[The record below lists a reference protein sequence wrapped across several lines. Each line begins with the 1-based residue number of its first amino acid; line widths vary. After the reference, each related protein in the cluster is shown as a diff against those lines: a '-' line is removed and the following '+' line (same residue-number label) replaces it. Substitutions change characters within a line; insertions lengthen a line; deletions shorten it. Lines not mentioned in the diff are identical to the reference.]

1 MTPIRALVFDAYGTL
16 FDVHSVV
23 DECERHFPGQGQAL
37 SRLWRQKQL
46 EYTWLRSLMGRY
58 EDFSRVTADSL
69 THACAALALPLDA
82 LARDALMTRYDRL
95 QAYPEVRGTL
105 DALAPRP
112 RAILSNGAPGM
123 LERVVRHADL
133 DTRLDAVLSVDAL
146 RVYKPHPS
154 VYAFACLRLGVEPD
168 EVGFVSSNF
177 WDIAGATAFGF
188 RTFWINRAGLS
199 PDELGLRP
207 SGQLTS
213 LADLPPLLD

>member
-1 MTPIRALVFDAYGTL
+1 MATIRALVFDAYGTL

-23 DECERHFPGQGQAL
+23 DACEHRFPGQGQAL

-58 EDFSRVTADSL
+58 EDFARVTADGL
-69 THACAALALPLDA
+69 AHACAALGLPLDEA
-82 LARDALMTRYDRL
+82 GSRALMDRYDHL
-95 QAYPEVRGTL
+95 DPYTEVPATL
-105 DALAPRP
+105 DVLAGRT
-112 RAILSNGAPGM
+112 RAILSNGSPRM
-123 LERVVRHADL
+123 LDAVVRNAAL
-133 DTRLDAVLSVDAL
+133 APRLEHVLSVDAL

-154 VYAFACLRLGVEPD
+154 VYAMACVHLGVEAA
-168 EVGFVSSNF
+168 EVAFVSSNY

-188 RTFWINRAGLS
+188 RTFWINRAGVM

-207 SGQLTS
+207 FGILAS